1 FKNKQQKAS
10 ITSLL
15 IPTTIPPQTPS
26 MTITPSTP
34 IAISP
39 RRNPSPSLT
48 DLTEVVSPN
57 QPLTLPYNT
66 PPPQT
71 PNNDQF
77 SSDITHILNH
87 ATDFYKQL
95 WDFSPLPEDAPLH

>member
-1 FKNKQQKAS
+1 
-10 ITSLL
+10 
-15 IPTTIPPQTPS
+15 
-26 MTITPSTP
+26 PSTP

-39 RRNPSPSLT
+39 RRNPSPSFT
-48 DLTEVVSPN
+48 DLTEVESPN

-71 PNNDQF
+71 PNNDQL

-95 WDFSPLPEDAPLH
+95 WDFSPLPEDAPLYKYFPSVSESTKQALAKPFTV